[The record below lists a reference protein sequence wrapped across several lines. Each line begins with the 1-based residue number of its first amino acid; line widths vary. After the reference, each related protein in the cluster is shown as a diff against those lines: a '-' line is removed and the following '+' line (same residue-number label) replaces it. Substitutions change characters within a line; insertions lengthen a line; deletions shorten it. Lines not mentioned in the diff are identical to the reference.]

1 MRFLA
6 GGAAGLIV
14 HEGGHLAAGFAF
26 NANPGFERLD
36 YGYASAVS
44 VVLLVILSV
53 IAFVQLRLMRA
64 NESDLA

>member
-1 MRFLA
+1 
-6 GGAAGLIV
+6 
-14 HEGGHLAAGFAF
+14 
-26 NANPGFERLD
+26 
-36 YGYASAVS
+36 